1 MRVPAPG
8 KLLWER
14 SLAKP
19 VCSHPIPSCPVP
31 ISYPVPIPFPY
42 PILFHS
48 HIPPRPIPISHSIPS
63 HSHIP
68 SHPHPILFPYLTPS
82 HPTPISHPTPP
93 HPQATTP
100 PHTPPTPCTPARLPS
115 PHPTSENPGFLPN
128 HPKTLQQRPLNRRAP
143 AHLRPPPARG
153 TRFPQPRLTPFGAKH
168 HPPGARPYSWARGRA
183 PGPPNAAR
191 PFPRPAAGPG
201 RGKAPALRR
210 PGGAVARAASGPRWP
225 RGLGGAGA
233 GGMTPC
239 STRWPYTGPGVPQV
253 TPWNRSDRVQ
263 ALPGTT
269 NDQIGACGLR

>member
-48 HIPPRPIPISHSIPS
+48 HVPSHPIPISHSIPS

-68 SHPHPILFPYLTPS
+68 SHPIPISYPIPSHSHLPPHTTASPGHNTSPHPTHAVHLSPAPLTPS
-82 HPTPISHPTPP
+82 HLGKPRISPKPP
-93 HPQATTP
+93 QNP
-100 PHTPPTPCTPARLPS
+100 PATPAQP
-115 PHPTSENPGFLPN
+115 PGP
-128 HPKTLQQRPLNRRAP
+128 RS
-143 AHLRPPPARG
+143 PPPAPSTGDEVPPAPFDPVWGQTPPSRG
-153 TRFPQPRLTPFGAKH
+153 SALQLGEGQSSGATKRR
-168 HPPGARPYSWARGRA
+168 PPLSASRSG
-183 PGPPNAAR
+183 
-191 PFPRPAAGPG
+191 AGPG
-201 RGKAPALRR
+201 EGACAAPPRRGGDTGSQR
-210 PGGAVARAASGPRWP
+210 PPVAKGARWGWG
-225 RGLGGAGA
+225 R
-233 GGMTPC
+233 GMTPC

-253 TPWNRSDRVQ
+253 APWNRSDRVQ